1 MGQVPSQFPL
11 GNPNESLS
19 PFEKHREKRYNRRG
33 SFRRSSYLLRLVGY
47 RGHRLHNNRSQ
58 RQNLLVRLQRNETV
72 RP

>member
-11 GNPNESLS
+11 GNPHESLS
-19 PFEKHREKRYNRRG
+19 PFEKHREKRYDRRG

-47 RGHRLHNNRSQ
+47 RGHRLRNNRSQ
-58 RQNLLVRLQRNETV
+58 RQDLLVRLQGNETV